1 MHCCCLVGYLE
12 TGTQYVAQAI
22 RELEVILSQPSEC
35 LGQQVYY
42 SMEHTA
48 RKRQHHLASSRSCKK
63 HNVGYNERLEK
74 TKQNGKGGELGQGGG
89 NCLLLA

>member
-1 MHCCCLVGYLE
+1 MHCCCLVGFLE

-35 LGQQVYY
+35 LG
-42 SMEHTA
+42 HTA

>member
-1 MHCCCLVGYLE
+1 
-12 TGTQYVAQAI
+12 
-22 RELEVILSQPSEC
+22 
-35 LGQQVYY
+35 
-42 SMEHTA
+42 MEHTA